1 MLFYKSIIFFLNKL
15 LFFYFTYKN
24 FRILFRYKKFKP
36 IKNIRYNNKKKSKKK
51 KIATNPIAMEVKS
64 ELKQESDKSPCSK
77 RIKYDSSPY
86 SYSSSSSLSTLYSN
100 TNYGF
105 SSNEF
110 MSHNPYATTYA
121 NPYLGHVP
129 LAQNSV
135 QLPLS
140 KGVASQQ
147 ANSASPISRS
157 SSITSRSSSPSQSA
171 SMISHEEEDSEEQTS
186 NPNVKSGKQKNEKP
200 PFSYIALIVMA
211 IQNSTSKKMTLNEI
225 YQYLQT
231 HFTFFQGQY
240 QGWKNSV
247 RHNLSLNECFIKLPK
262 AMGKPGKGHYWTID
276 PNCEFMFEEGSF
288 RRRPRGF
295 RRKCQAQNSDNI
307 ENTENASGSIL
318 TPVSTGNQ
326 SSSSAS
332 SSSSITT
339 PNTSAYKQNYLPT
352 SNIFA
357 PYSNYNFSDSNQF
370 SNYQYDMSQTNGYN
384 FHTYQN
390 YNFTGQYPIQDTAS
404 TFAQYNSE
412 KNDIKQEVYRP
423 VASVWSSFVTS
434 PDAVSTS
441 YDYTTSYQNI
451 NQQQNTSAS
460 NSVSTQPLIEYSTN
474 RNY

>member
-1 MLFYKSIIFFLNKL
+1 
-15 LFFYFTYKN
+15 
-24 FRILFRYKKFKP
+24 
-36 IKNIRYNNKKKSKKK
+36 
-51 KIATNPIAMEVKS
+51 MEVKS
-64 ELKQESDKSPCSK
+64 DLKHENDKSPCSK
-77 RIKYDSSPY
+77 RVKYDSSPY
-86 SYSSSSSLSTLYSN
+86 SYSSSSSSLSTLYTN
-100 TNYGF
+100 NYGF
-105 SSNEF
+105 VNNDF
-110 MSHNPYATTYA
+110 MSHNAYTTAYTS
-121 NPYLGHVP
+121 PYLSQMP
-129 LAQNSV
+129 LGTNSI

-140 KGVASQQ
+140 KSVAPKQ

-171 SMISHEEEDSEEQTS
+171 SMISHEEDDADLEQTGS

-231 HFTFFQGQY
+231 HFSFFQGQY

-307 ENTENASGSIL
+307 ENTEHTSSIL

-326 SSSSAS
+326 SSSSS
-332 SSSSITT
+332 STVSNIATNGAAAAAT
-339 PNTSAYKQNYLPT
+339 AAAYKQNYLSAT
-352 SNIFA
+352 STIFA
-357 PYSNYNFSDSNQF
+357 PYSNYNFTDSNQF
-370 SNYQYDMSQTNGYN
+370 NNYQYEMSQTNGYN
-384 FHTYQN
+384 FQTYQN
-390 YNFTGQYPIQDTAS
+390 YNFGSQYPIQDGTSS
-404 TFAQYNSE
+404 TFGHYNNE
-412 KNDIKQEVYRP
+412 KNDNKQDTYRP

-434 PDAVSTS
+434 PELASNS
-441 YDYTTSYQNI
+441 YDYTTYQNI
-451 NQQQNTSAS
+451 SQQNPSAI